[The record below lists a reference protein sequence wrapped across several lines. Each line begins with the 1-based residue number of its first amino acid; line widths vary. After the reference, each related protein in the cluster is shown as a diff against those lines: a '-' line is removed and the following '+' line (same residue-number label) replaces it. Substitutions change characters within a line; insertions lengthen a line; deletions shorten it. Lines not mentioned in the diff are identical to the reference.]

1 MISLPNTMN
10 SSENLTTQSLRLLAE
25 GFFTQFADKVYQD
38 ERFTELMMEI
48 STEFVQENIP
58 IVEEMY
64 QVELSMMLMEKIKI
78 SSY

>member
-10 SSENLTTQSLRLLAE
+10 TSEQFTTQSLRLLAD
-25 GFFTQFADKVYQD
+25 GFSKQFADKVYQD
-38 ERFTELMMEI
+38 ERFTELLMEI

-64 QVELSMMLMEKIKI
+64 QVELSMMLMEKITI